1 MGDHCVH
8 DDDPRGS
15 AQRFF
20 YRDSVYVSRGSTR
33 GNVGIFK
40 LVRRFDIFVDTKIG
54 AYIGILNN
62 IVTGWVLTR
71 PLLYLF

>member
-1 MGDHCVH
+1 M
-8 DDDPRGS
+8 
-15 AQRFF
+15 
-20 YRDSVYVSRGSTR
+20 YVSRGSTR

-40 LVRRFDIFVDTKIG
+40 LVRRTEIFGDTNIG

-62 IVTGWVLTR
+62 TVIDWVATR

>member
-1 MGDHCVH
+1 MGDHCAH
-8 DDDPRGS
+8 DDDPRRS
-15 AQRFF
+15 EQMFF

-33 GNVGIFK
+33 GNVGILK
-40 LVRRFDIFVDTKIG
+40 LVRRTEIFGDTNIG

-62 IVTGWVLTR
+62 TVIDWVATR